1 MPKIA
6 IIEDDQAIREMYLL
20 KLEQAGYDVR
30 LAADGLKGLELVE
43 EFKPDLILLDLMI
56 PEMTGDKML
65 EKLRQTSWGAKI
77 KVIILSNVSKDEA
90 PEILHSLDIS
100 RYIVKAHHTP
110 KQVVTIVK
118 EILGTT

>member
-6 IIEDDQAIREMYLL
+6 IIEDDQAIREMYRL
-20 KLEQAGYDVR
+20 KLEKTGYDVK
-30 LAADGLKGLELVE
+30 LASDGLKGLELVE
-43 EFKPDLILLDLMI
+43 AFKPDLILLDLMI

-65 EKLRQTSWGAKI
+65 EKMRQTNWGAKI

-90 PEILHSLDIS
+90 PEIIHSLNIS

-110 KQVVTIVK
+110 KQVVSIVK
-118 EILGTT
+118 ETLDTK